1 MNKLVLAT
9 AVALGLA
16 LSNVY
21 AEGISDDKVKIGVLA
36 DMGGTYADVCGKGC
50 VAAVE
55 MAVADFG
62 GKVLDKPIEVV
73 SADDQNKPD
82 IGSAV
87 VREWLDKDKVDAV
100 GGIVASSVGLAA
112 AKVTNEAKKP
122 LLISTAGST
131 AFTTKQCSPYNAHWT
146 YDVVALANGTVKPLV
161 AAGKKKWF
169 FITADYE
176 FGHALEKVST
186 GVIEKNGGQV
196 VGSVKVPLGT
206 TDYSSYILQAQ
217 SSGADAVA
225 LANAGKD
232 FVNSLKGANEF
243 GLSKQA
249 TMVGLLVF
257 SSDVQALDPAL
268 IADMR
273 LTTGFYSE
281 MDDKTKEWSKRFK
294 EKFGKTPTMGQAGAY
309 SATMH
314 YLNAVKEAGT
324 DEGDTVMANMKASKP
339 DDFFARNAEFRADG
353 RMVHE
358 MYQVRVKKAD
368 ERANE
373 DDIFALEQTLAG
385 NDVYLPMD
393 DACNFSK
400 K

>member
-1 MNKLVLAT
+1 MNKLVLAS
-9 AVALGLA
+9 AIALGLA
-16 LSNVY
+16 LTNVQ

-55 MAVADFG
+55 MAIADFG

-82 IGSAV
+82 VGSAV
-87 VREWLDKDKVDAV
+87 VREWIDKDKVDAI

-112 AKVTNEAKKP
+112 AKVANEAKKP
-122 LLISTAGST
+122 LLISTAGSP
-131 AFTTKQCSPYNAHWT
+131 AFTTKQCSPYNAHWA

-176 FGHALEKVST
+176 FGHALEKVSS

-232 FVNSLKGANEF
+232 FVNSLKGASEF

-273 LTTGFYSE
+273 LTTGFFSE

-324 DEGDTVMANMKASKP
+324 DEGDAVMAKMKATKP
-339 DDFFARNAEFRADG
+339 DDFFARNAELRADG

-385 NDVYLPMD
+385 NEVYLPMD
-393 DACNFSK
+393 PACDFSK

>member
-16 LSNVY
+16 LTQVQ

-55 MAVADFG
+55 MAIADFG

-87 VREWLDKDKVDAV
+87 VREWLDKDKVDAI

-112 AKVTNEAKKP
+112 AKVANEAKKP
-122 LLISTAGST
+122 LLISTAGSP
-131 AFTTKQCSPYNAHWT
+131 AFTTKQCSPYNAHWA

-176 FGHALEKVST
+176 FGHALEKVSA
-186 GVIEKNGGQV
+186 GVIEKSGGEV

-232 FVNSLKGANEF
+232 FVNSLKGASEF
-243 GLSKQA
+243 GLNKQA

-273 LTTGFYSE
+273 LTTGFFSE
-281 MDDKTKEWSKRFK
+281 MDDKTKEWSQRFK

-309 SATMH
+309 SATLH

-324 DEGDTVMANMKASKP
+324 DDGDAVMAKMKATKP
-339 DDFFARNAEFRADG
+339 DDFFARNAELRADG
-353 RMVHE
+353 RMVHD

-368 ERANE
+368 ERAND

-385 NDVYLPMD
+385 NEVYLPMD
-393 DACNFSK
+393 AACDFSK

>member
-1 MNKLVLAT
+1 MNKLVLAS
-9 AVALGLA
+9 AIALGLA
-16 LSNVY
+16 PTNVQ

-55 MAVADFG
+55 MAIADFG

-82 IGSAV
+82 VGSAV
-87 VREWLDKDKVDAV
+87 VREWIDKDKVDAI

-112 AKVTNEAKKP
+112 AKVANEAKKP
-122 LLISTAGST
+122 LLISTAGSP
-131 AFTTKQCSPYNAHWT
+131 AFTTKQCSPYNAHWA

-176 FGHALEKVST
+176 FGHALEKVSS

-232 FVNSLKGANEF
+232 FVNSLKGASEF

-273 LTTGFYSE
+273 LTTGFFSE

-324 DEGDTVMANMKASKP
+324 DEGDAVMAKMKATKP
-339 DDFFARNAEFRADG
+339 DDFFARNAELRADG

-385 NDVYLPMD
+385 NEVYLPMD
-393 DACNFSK
+393 PACDFSK